1 MKNFCQKNLPQT
13 NTNNMDKL
21 IASLVEK
28 TITKY
33 ITVVSEK
40 FELDSEE
47 LSAMW
52 SEVSGIKKRAKS
64 TKRSGYMLFC
74 SDERPSIK
82 KSSPDMK
89 PSAVMKELGGR
100 WKKLSE
106 KKQQVWR
113 EKANVPVK
121 DGDWVNMTTAQ
132 LKEACKTQKLK
143 STGNKAKLIERLEN
157 PDDDGNQSDSGSGI
171 TVKELKEE
179 LKTLG
184 HSVSGSKAVLIK
196 RLEDVKSGNDDSEED
211 NSDDN
216 SDDYSKMT
224 VKDLKAECKTR
235 NLKKFSTKKKAE
247 LVTMLQESDESSN
260 EDSEGGS
267 DGGSD
272 AEGEWED
279 VEEVEVVEDGEVED
293 GEVEVD
299 YSKMTVK
306 DLKAECKKKGL
317 EKYSKMKK
325 VELVEIL
332 QKSDGSDEGS
342 DNDCDDCQDSSDEEA

>member
-1 MKNFCQKNLPQT
+1 MNLKNFCQKNLPQT

-74 SDERPSIK
+74 SDERSSIK
-82 KSSPDMK
+82 KASPDMK

-157 PDDDGNQSDSGSGI
+157 PDDDGNQSDSGTKKTGLAGM
-171 TVKELKEE
+171 TVKELK
-179 LKTLG
+179 
-184 HSVSGSKAVLIK
+184 
-196 RLEDVKSGNDDSEED
+196 
-211 NSDDN
+211 
-216 SDDYSKMT
+216 
-224 VKDLKAECKTR
+224 AECKKTGVEKYSK
-235 NLKKFSTKKKAE
+235 LKKNE
-247 LVTMLQESDESSN
+247 LIEKLSLAKGKLSSEVVVDDDSDN
-260 EDSEGGS
+260 EDEPVPSNS
-267 DGGSD
+267 DYEND
-272 AEGEWED
+272 T
-279 VEEVEVVEDGEVED
+279 EDGEVVDDE
-293 GEVEVD
+293 EVD

-325 VELVEIL
+325 AELVEIL
-332 QKSDGSDEGS
+332 QKSDGSDDGS
-342 DNDCDDCQDSSDEEA
+342 DDDCDDCQDSSNEEEVDE